1 MDGWLS
7 MLDHVIYDPIHFHIP
22 RWIHRFED
30 QRRSLIATT
39 VLTVQLE
46 GAVEIFH
53 KIVVFIIVVI
63 VSESFTF
70 L

>member
-1 MDGWLS
+1 
-7 MLDHVIYDPIHFHIP
+7 MLDHVLYDPFRFHIP
-22 RWIHRFED
+22 SWIHRFED
-30 QRRSLIATT
+30 HGGPLIGTT

-46 GAVEIFH
+46 GAVKIFH
-53 KIVVFIIVVI
+53 QIVILIIVVI